1 MANLVIHIPRSTTE
15 LFADILPLA
24 RLAPIFSV
32 EGVGESSAFVAVFPD
47 LPRSIDLAIR
57 LVDEA
62 SKVQGPWINVNGRR
76 VMRPTRF
83 WTALLCY
90 RESLAEAGTRDYCAD
105 QARRVADVGGC
116 LDRPCLSRCQFMCTR
131 CLAVNSERGATS
143 VLAQL
148 QAIAIQAEVDWC
160 PNLTLNKEI

>member
-24 RLAPIFSV
+24 KLAPIFSV
-32 EGVGESSAFVAVFPD
+32 EGVGESSVFVAVFPD
-47 LPRSIDLAIR
+47 LPRPIDLAIR

-83 WTALLCY
+83 WTALRCY
-90 RESLAEAGTRDYCAD
+90 RESLAAAGAPDYCAG

-116 LDRPCLSRCQFMCTR
+116 LDLSCLSRCQFICTR
-131 CLAVNSERGATS
+131 CHAVNSERGAAA

-148 QAIAIQAEVDWC
+148 QTIAFQAEVEWC
-160 PNLTLNKEI
+160 PNLRLT